1 MNQTLVTLAQY
12 LTYAQAVDLY
22 NDLMDIEVVALVKSC
37 GPPSLPYGAGIYYQL
52 LVKQQDFL
60 PSQAVLAEFS
70 QKQAE
75 NESQSSTCPHCSSQQ
90 VTLKTNLSWW
100 RKIIY
105 AGTTVWKCQ
114 TCHRTYFT

>member
-1 MNQTLVTLAQY
+1 MNETLVPLAQY

-22 NDLMDIEVVALVKSC
+22 NDLMDIEVVGLVKSC

-52 LVKQQDFL
+52 LVKQQDL
-60 PSQAVLAEFS
+60 PLSEAVLAEFS
-70 QKQAE
+70 QKQAK
-75 NESQSSTCPHCSSQQ
+75 NESQGPTCPHCGSQQ
-90 VTLKTNLSWW
+90 VVIKSNISWW